1 MTKLKIR
8 NYLIKENFSVKEPCN
23 RQPGK
28 KRIKKRPEDSVLC
41 VQSAVCACS
50 CYFQQ
55 CAVETEPTCQSSPCG
70 TSIAHLAKVKYMFFE
85 NIYLFSMVLSN
96 KKD

>member
-1 MTKLKIR
+1 M
-8 NYLIKENFSVKEPCN
+8 
-23 RQPGK
+23 
-28 KRIKKRPEDSVLC
+28 LC

-96 KKD
+96 KKDKLVYKSHKLFVTFHSFQLL